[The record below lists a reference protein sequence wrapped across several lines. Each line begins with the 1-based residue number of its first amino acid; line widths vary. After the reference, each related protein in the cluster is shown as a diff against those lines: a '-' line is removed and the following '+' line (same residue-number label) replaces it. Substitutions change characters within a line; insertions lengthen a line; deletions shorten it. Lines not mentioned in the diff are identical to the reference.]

1 MAPSK
6 LGLRPGE
13 SIGVEDAIM
22 ALTTKSA
29 NDVAVVVAEA
39 LAGKETTFAKL
50 MTQRARELGMSR
62 TTFRNASGLPNRGM
76 KSTARD
82 MVRLAQALMEDYP
95 QYYHYFPTPAF
106 RSEERRV
113 GKECVITFKSRW
125 SPYN

>member
-1 MAPSK
+1 
-6 LGLRPGE
+6 
-13 SIGVEDAIM
+13 M

-62 TTFRNASGLPNRGM
+62 TTFRNASGLRNRGM

-82 MVRLAQALMEDYP
+82 MVRLAKARMEDYP
-95 QYYHYFPTPAF
+95 QYYHYFSTPA
-106 RSEERRV
+106 
-113 GKECVITFKSRW
+113 
-125 SPYN
+125 SPYKGRTYRNPKRLLKGNEGNDSNNTGTPR